1 MKCFTRGSLSAGA
14 SEVKL
19 LSRRDSWILSPPPHL
34 FFSSSSVLG
43 TKLGTLCVLGKSHA
57 IPRRCMTHA
66 VLMMVIILILNTI
79 MSGSLFFYL
88 QIQMTASR
96 GQERR
101 DSSVLCVTAGAKD
114 AG

>member
-1 MKCFTRGSLSAGA
+1 MPLRLNYFPEETPGF
-14 SEVKL
+14 
-19 LSRRDSWILSPPPHL
+19 SPLPLHL

-79 MSGSLFFYL
+79 MSGSLFVFFYL